1 MVLLW
6 GERNACGGTVS
17 LQHHQLWKIQQ
28 PVQLRWATARALSV
42 KRKKKENSVK
52 VALGL
57 EFTVTSSCWLTL
69 RYNTTHT
76 IEWLECLGF
85 ILGIIL
91 SHMCICTEL
100 VVVYLWH
107 HVYMIYK
114 SCAFLLQ
121 ACRRSCTR
129 YRKRSGEALAGF
141 VLDLTSATT
150 SKSCF
155 IPNAHHLKN
164 SGQFNCSGQSRGSWT
179 TIANSCGSSR

>member
-42 KRKKKENSVK
+42 KHKKKKNSVK

-107 HVYMIYK
+107 RVCRIIRAVHSCCRHAGAHVLCTGSDQGKPSLGSYWIWHL
-114 SCAFLLQ
+114 LLQ
-121 ACRRSCTR
+121 VSP
-129 YRKRSGEALAGF
+129 ALF
-141 VLDLTSATT
+141 QT
-150 SKSCF
+150 
-155 IPNAHHLKN
+155 H
-164 SGQFNCSGQSRGSWT
+164 
-179 TIANSCGSSR
+179 TI